1 MDPFI
6 PIQTNQKSIVRIA
19 FDILFLFIKLPLFA
33 FLIVEIVIINDL
45 IFRQIQRL
53 EFHILFH
60 KFMRII
66 ILLHNYISGRLLLL
80 VLGYF
85 KYKSLF
91 HSSAPNFKHGNLQSY
106 CFYCSRTSP
115 IDVFILITYFS
126 PSFTHTSIQK
136 DRVKCKIISYGKAI
150 LESFYISKC
159 GFKRFTDGENIKD
172 LMNQIRKTRT
182 GPLILFWE
190 GGITN
195 GYSLLKIDKAI
206 INETYNIYNFS
217 QEQPQRSQYFG
228 TNPQGIL
235 CLQHEDRMNL
245 DRKQLIIDVNQYFNQ
260 FILQFRHV
268 FLKMSSIQ
276 FQGST
281 PRNLLKV
288 RRRYHQERNS
298 KIFCHYQSDQSW
310 KDFRKLFVQ
319 QDA

>member
-33 FLIVEIVIINDL
+33 FLIIEIVIINDL

-53 EFHILFH
+53 EFHIVFH

-115 IDVFILITYFS
+115 IDVFVLITYFS

-150 LESFYISKC
+150 LESFQISKC

-182 GPLILFWE
+182 GPLIIFWE

-206 INETYNIYNFS
+206 INEIYNIYNLT
-217 QEQPQRSQYFG
+217 QEQPQRSYYFG

-245 DRKQLIIDVNQYFNQ
+245 IGNNPLQMLIN
-260 FILQFRHV
+260 ILTNSFCSLDMF
-268 FLKMSSIQ
+268 FLKCRQ
-276 FQGST
+276 FNFKDRFPEIYQGFVEDT
-281 PRNLLKV
+281 IKRG
-288 RRRYHQERNS
+288 
-298 KIFCHYQSDQSW
+298 ISDQSW
-310 KDFRKLFVQ
+310 KEFRKMFAQ

>member
-6 PIQTNQKSIVRIA
+6 PIQTTQKSIVRIA
-19 FDILFLFIKLPLFA
+19 LDILFLFVKLPLFT

-53 EFHILFH
+53 EFHIVFH
-60 KFMRII
+60 KFLRII

-115 IDVFILITYFS
+115 IDVFVLITYFS
-126 PSFTHTSIQK
+126 PSFTHISIQK
-136 DRVKCKIISYGKAI
+136 DKVKCKIISYGKAI
-150 LESFYISKC
+150 LESFQISKC
-159 GFKRFTDGENIKD
+159 GFKNFTDGDSIKD
-172 LMNQIRKTRT
+172 LMIQIRRTRT

-206 INETYNIYNFS
+206 VNEMYNICNFS
-217 QEQPQRSQYFG
+217 QESLQRSHYCNS
-228 TNPQGIL
+228 NPQGML

-245 DRKQLIIDVNQYFNQ
+245 IGNNPLQMLINILTNSFCSLDMFFLKCQSYNFKDHLPELYQKFVEDIIKRGISDYTWKEFRKQ
-260 FILQFRHV
+260 FI
-268 FLKMSSIQ
+268 
-276 FQGST
+276 
-281 PRNLLKV
+281 
-288 RRRYHQERNS
+288 
-298 KIFCHYQSDQSW
+298 
-310 KDFRKLFVQ
+310 Q
-319 QDA
+319 QNA